1 MVRIQRILCPVDFF
15 PASLR
20 AVDYAI
26 GLAQKYDAKL
36 HLLHV
41 VSSTLGGTE
50 QCAFTVSEIIDSM
63 KKQSARKMK
72 NLERKARAVGLTVST
87 DVRTGDV
94 QREVESAIRAS
105 KADILVMGTHGRRG
119 LEKWFMGSVTERM
132 LRRSPIPVLT
142 LRGSKKARTT
152 LPTRS
157 RILFTTD
164 FSEGTANALN
174 YALSVAQA
182 NKGRLTLLHVLED
195 TLAVISAQYRKE
207 ISEGVRRE
215 LKQLIP
221 ADAQGSPDIDT
232 VVEAGTPYYMILRL
246 LKKERIDLLV
256 MNTHGKGMLD
266 RALLGSTSERVVRA
280 ADCPVMLIPPMK
292 AAKSSRRTQRRAA

>member
-1 MVRIQRILCPVDFF
+1 VDFF

-41 VSSTLGGTE
+41 VSPILYSTE
-50 QCAFTVSEIIDSM
+50 QYAFTVSDIIDSM

-72 NLERKARAVGLTVST
+72 KLERKARAAGLTIYT
-87 DVRTGDV
+87 DVRTGEV
-94 QREVESAIRAS
+94 KREIESAVRATR
-105 KADILVMGTHGRRG
+105 ADILVMGTHGRRG
-119 LEKWFMGSVTERM
+119 MEKWFLGSVTERM

-152 LPTRS
+152 TT
-157 RILFTTD
+157 RILVTTD
-164 FSEGTANALN
+164 FSEGTDNALN
-174 YALSVAQA
+174 YALSIARA
-182 NKGRLTLLHVLED
+182 NKARLTLLHVLEE
-195 TLAVISAQYRKE
+195 TRAVISPQYRKE
-207 ISEGVRRE
+207 ITEGVRRE
-215 LKQLIP
+215 LLQRIP

-232 VVEAGTPYYMILRL
+232 AVEAGTPYHIIFRL

-256 MNTHGKGMLD
+256 MNTHGKGMLH
-266 RALLGSTSERVVRA
+266 RALVGSTSERVVRA

-292 AAKSSRRTQRRAA
+292 KAKSNRRARRRPA

>member
-41 VSSTLGGTE
+41 VSPILYSTE
-50 QCAFTVSEIIDSM
+50 QYAFTVSDIIDSM

-72 NLERKARAVGLTVST
+72 KVERKARAAGLTIYT
-87 DVRTGDV
+87 DVRTGEV
-94 QREVESAIRAS
+94 KREIESAVRAT
-105 KADILVMGTHGRRG
+105 KADILVMGIHGRRG
-119 LEKWFMGSVTERM
+119 MEKWFLGSVTERM

-152 LPTRS
+152 TT
-157 RILFTTD
+157 RILVTTD
-164 FSEGTANALN
+164 FSEGTDNALN
-174 YALSVAQA
+174 YALSIARA
-182 NKGRLTLLHVLED
+182 NKARLTLLHVLEE
-195 TLAVISAQYRKE
+195 TRAVISPQYRKE
-207 ISEGVRRE
+207 ITEGVRRE
-215 LKQLIP
+215 LLQRIP

-232 VVEAGTPYYMILRL
+232 AVEAGTPYHIILRL

-256 MNTHGKGMLD
+256 MNTHGKGMLH

-292 AAKSSRRTQRRAA
+292 KAKSNRRARRRAA

>member
-41 VSSTLGGTE
+41 VSPILYSTE
-50 QCAFTVSEIIDSM
+50 QYAFTVSDIIDSM

-72 NLERKARAVGLTVST
+72 KLERKARAAGLTIYT
-87 DVRTGDV
+87 DVRTGEV
-94 QREVESAIRAS
+94 KREIESAVRAT

-119 LEKWFMGSVTERM
+119 MEKWFLGSVTERM

-152 LPTRS
+152 TT
-157 RILFTTD
+157 RILVTTD
-164 FSEGTANALN
+164 FSEGTDNALN
-174 YALSVAQA
+174 YALSIARA
-182 NKGRLTLLHVLED
+182 NKARLTLLHVLEE
-195 TLAVISAQYRKE
+195 TRAVISPQYRKE
-207 ISEGVRRE
+207 ITEGVRRE
-215 LKQLIP
+215 LLQRIP

-232 VVEAGTPYYMILRL
+232 AVEAGTPYHIILRL

-256 MNTHGKGMLD
+256 MNTHGKGMLH
-266 RALLGSTSERVVRA
+266 RALLGSTSERIARA

-292 AAKSSRRTQRRAA
+292 KAKSNRRARRRAA

>member
-41 VSSTLGGTE
+41 VSPILYSTE
-50 QCAFTVSEIIDSM
+50 QYAFTVSDIIDSM
-63 KKQSARKMK
+63 KKQSAREMK
-72 NLERKARAVGLTVST
+72 KLERKARAAGLTIYT
-87 DVRTGDV
+87 DVRTGEV
-94 QREVESAIRAS
+94 KREIESAVRAT

-119 LEKWFMGSVTERM
+119 MEKWFLGSVTERM

-152 LPTRS
+152 TT
-157 RILFTTD
+157 RILVTTD
-164 FSEGTANALN
+164 FSEGTDNALN
-174 YALSVAQA
+174 YALSIARA
-182 NKGRLTLLHVLED
+182 NKARLTLLHVLEE
-195 TLAVISAQYRKE
+195 TRAVISPQYRKE
-207 ISEGVRRE
+207 ITEGVRRE
-215 LKQLIP
+215 LLQRIP
-221 ADAQGSPDIDT
+221 ADAQNSPDIDT
-232 VVEAGTPYYMILRL
+232 AVEAGTPYHIILRL

-256 MNTHGKGMLD
+256 MNTHGKGMLH

-292 AAKSSRRTQRRAA
+292 KAKSNRRARRRAA

>member
-1 MVRIQRILCPVDFF
+1 VDFF

-41 VSSTLGGTE
+41 VSPILYSTE
-50 QCAFTVSEIIDSM
+50 QYAFTVSDIIDSM

-72 NLERKARAVGLTVST
+72 KLERKARAAGLTIYT
-87 DVRTGDV
+87 DVRTGEV
-94 QREVESAIRAS
+94 KREIESAVRAT

-119 LEKWFMGSVTERM
+119 MEKWFLGSVTERM

-152 LPTRS
+152 TT
-157 RILFTTD
+157 RILVTTD
-164 FSEGTANALN
+164 FSEGTDNALN
-174 YALSVAQA
+174 YALSIARA
-182 NKGRLTLLHVLED
+182 NKARLTLLHVLEE
-195 TLAVISAQYRKE
+195 TRAVISPKYRKE
-207 ISEGVRRE
+207 ITEGVRRE
-215 LKQLIP
+215 LLQRIP
-221 ADAQGSPDIDT
+221 ADAQASPDIDT
-232 VVEAGTPYYMILRL
+232 AVEAGTPYHIILRL

-256 MNTHGKGMLD
+256 MNTHGKGMLH

-292 AAKSSRRTQRRAA
+292 KAKSNRRARRRAA

>member
-1 MVRIQRILCPVDFF
+1 VDFF

-41 VSSTLGGTE
+41 VSPILYSTE
-50 QCAFTVSEIIDSM
+50 QYAFTVSDIIDSM

-72 NLERKARAVGLTVST
+72 KLERKARAAGLTIYT
-87 DVRTGDV
+87 DVRTGEV
-94 QREVESAIRAS
+94 KREVESAVRAT

-119 LEKWFMGSVTERM
+119 MEKWFLGSVTERM

-152 LPTRS
+152 TT
-157 RILFTTD
+157 RILVTTD
-164 FSEGTANALN
+164 FSEGTDNALN
-174 YALSVAQA
+174 YALSIARA
-182 NKGRLTLLHVLED
+182 NKARLTLLHVLEE
-195 TLAVISAQYRKE
+195 TRAVISPQYRKE
-207 ISEGVRRE
+207 ITEGVRRE
-215 LKQLIP
+215 LLQRIP

-232 VVEAGTPYYMILRL
+232 AVEAGTPYHIILRL

-256 MNTHGKGMLD
+256 MNTHGKGMLH

-292 AAKSSRRTQRRAA
+292 KAKFNRRARRRAA

>member
-1 MVRIQRILCPVDFF
+1 
-15 PASLR
+15 LR

-26 GLAQKYDAKL
+26 GLARKYDAKL

-41 VSSTLGGTE
+41 VSPILYSTGQYAL
-50 QCAFTVSEIIDSM
+50 TVSDIADSI
-63 KKQSARKMK
+63 KRQSARKMK
-72 NLERKARAVGLTVST
+72 NLERKARAAGLTVCT
-87 DVRTGDV
+87 EVRTGDV
-94 QREVESAIRAS
+94 QREVESAIRDA

-119 LEKWFMGSVTERM
+119 IEKWFLGSVTERM

-152 LPTRS
+152 LPARS
-157 RILFTTD
+157 HILFTTD

-182 NKGRLTLLHVLED
+182 NKGRLTLLHVLEE
-195 TLAVISAQYRKE
+195 TRAVISTQYRNE
-207 ISEGVRRE
+207 ITKRVQRE
-215 LKQLIP
+215 LLELIP
-221 ADAQGSPDIDT
+221 AHVQDRSGIET
-232 VVEAGTPYYMILRL
+232 RVEAGTPYHIILRL
-246 LKKERIDLLV
+246 LKRKKVDLLV

>member
-1 MVRIQRILCPVDFF
+1 VDFF

-41 VSSTLGGTE
+41 VSPILYSTE
-50 QCAFTVSEIIDSM
+50 QYAFTVSDIIDSM

-72 NLERKARAVGLTVST
+72 KLERKARAAGLTIYT
-87 DVRTGDV
+87 DVRTGEV
-94 QREVESAIRAS
+94 KREIESAVRAT

-119 LEKWFMGSVTERM
+119 MEKWFLGSVTERM

-152 LPTRS
+152 TT
-157 RILFTTD
+157 RILVTTD
-164 FSEGTANALN
+164 FSEGTDNALN
-174 YALSVAQA
+174 YALSIARA
-182 NKGRLTLLHVLED
+182 NKARLALLHVLEE
-195 TLAVISAQYRKE
+195 TRAVISPQYRKE
-207 ISEGVRRE
+207 ITEGVRRE
-215 LKQLIP
+215 LLQLIP

-232 VVEAGTPYYMILRL
+232 AVEAGTPYHVILRL

-256 MNTHGKGMLD
+256 MNTHGKGMLH

-292 AAKSSRRTQRRAA
+292 RAKSNRRARRRAA

>member
-41 VSSTLGGTE
+41 VSPILYSTE
-50 QCAFTVSEIIDSM
+50 QYAFTVSDIIDSM

-72 NLERKARAVGLTVST
+72 KLERKARAAGLTIYT
-87 DVRTGDV
+87 DVRTGEV
-94 QREVESAIRAS
+94 KREIESAVRAT

-119 LEKWFMGSVTERM
+119 MEKWFLGSVTERM

-142 LRGSKKARTT
+142 LRGSKKARTAT
-152 LPTRS
+152 T
-157 RILFTTD
+157 RILVTTD
-164 FSEGTANALN
+164 FSEGTDNALN
-174 YALSVAQA
+174 YALSIARA
-182 NKGRLTLLHVLED
+182 NKARLTLLHVLEE
-195 TLAVISAQYRKE
+195 TRAVISPKYRKE
-207 ISEGVRRE
+207 ITEGVRRE
-215 LKQLIP
+215 LLQRIP

-232 VVEAGTPYYMILRL
+232 AVEAGTPYHVILRL

-256 MNTHGKGMLD
+256 MNTHGKGMLH
-266 RALLGSTSERVVRA
+266 RALLGSTSERIARA

-292 AAKSSRRTQRRAA
+292 KAKSNRRARRRAA

>member
-26 GLAQKYDAKL
+26 GLAQKYGAKL

-41 VSSTLGGTE
+41 VSPILYSTE
-50 QCAFTVSEIIDSM
+50 QYAFTVSDIIDSM

-72 NLERKARAVGLTVST
+72 KLERKARAAGLTIYT
-87 DVRTGDV
+87 DVRTGEV
-94 QREVESAIRAS
+94 KREIESAVRAT

-119 LEKWFMGSVTERM
+119 MEKWFLGSVTERM

-152 LPTRS
+152 TT
-157 RILFTTD
+157 RILVTTD
-164 FSEGTANALN
+164 FSEGTDNALN
-174 YALSVAQA
+174 YALSIARA
-182 NKGRLTLLHVLED
+182 NKARLTLLHVLEE
-195 TLAVISAQYRKE
+195 TRAVISPQYRKE
-207 ISEGVRRE
+207 ITEGVRRE
-215 LKQLIP
+215 LLQRIL
-221 ADAQGSPDIDT
+221 ADAQGPPDIDT
-232 VVEAGTPYYMILRL
+232 AVEAGTPYHIILRL

-256 MNTHGKGMLD
+256 MNTHGKGMLH

-292 AAKSSRRTQRRAA
+292 KAKSNRRARRRAA

>member
-1 MVRIQRILCPVDFF
+1 VDFF

-26 GLAQKYDAKL
+26 GLAKKYDAKL

-41 VSSTLGGTE
+41 VSPILYSTE
-50 QCAFTVSEIIDSM
+50 QYAFTVSDIIDSM
-63 KKQSARKMK
+63 KKQSERRMK
-72 NLERKARAVGLTVST
+72 KLEMKARAAGLTIYT
-87 DVRTGDV
+87 DVRTGEV
-94 QREVESAIRAS
+94 KREIESAVRAT

-119 LEKWFMGSVTERM
+119 MEKWFLGSVTERM

-152 LPTRS
+152 TT
-157 RILFTTD
+157 RILVTTD
-164 FSEGTANALN
+164 FSEGTDNALN
-174 YALSVAQA
+174 YALSIARA
-182 NKGRLTLLHVLED
+182 NKARLTLLHVLEE
-195 TLAVISAQYRKE
+195 TRAVISPQYRKE
-207 ISEGVRRE
+207 ITEGVRRE
-215 LKQLIP
+215 LLQRIP

-232 VVEAGTPYYMILRL
+232 AVEAGTPYHIILRL

-256 MNTHGKGMLD
+256 MNTHGKGMLH

-292 AAKSSRRTQRRAA
+292 KAKSNRRARRRAA